1 MAFLLKKCFG
11 RGVPPLGPLEKPLLR
26 QRWGHNFRNRWGHNF
41 SCVPIPLRSFQT
53 GTGLKLLS
61 PRPTPK
67 QGKAL
72 QLPLPK
78 RSRGH
83 DFSRVPMPL
92 DLKIFNLILIYHLFL
107 ILRIG
112 VLHLN
117 FFLIQSSVTWGE
129 DLRGFRIPPHGP
141 LPKAPPFPP
150 PHKRI
155 LRGWRRRSS
164 LSSSK
169 LYDCFI
175 LLVLSS

>member
-83 DFSRVPMPL
+83 DFSRVPMPPGFKDFQSYINL
-92 DLKIFNLILIYHLFL
+92 SFIFNPSDWGLTFKFFFNS
-107 ILRIG
+107 ILRYLGRGPKG
-112 VLHLN
+112 VSNSPSRSPPQGPSLPSTPQTN
-117 FFLIQSSVTWGE
+117 PTRMAAEKFFI
-129 DLRGFRIPPHGP
+129 F
-141 LPKAPPFPP
+141 
-150 PHKRI
+150 
-155 LRGWRRRSS
+155 
-164 LSSSK
+164 
-169 LYDCFI
+169 
-175 LLVLSS
+175 